1 MDRRHRGRLVYVP
14 EIDPTPFAITDAG
27 TFRGLPSTYT
37 GAGDSGFTLVTP
49 MIVTT
54 DLPVSLHNVRAVAKL
69 RIDFTTTSVP
79 IRGALVLA
87 ISFVM
92 IGMAQLRRQ
101 RRG

>member
-1 MDRRHRGRLVYVP
+1 MSVVVRGYEHESDYARVGAFLV
-14 EIDPTPFAITDAG
+14 
-27 TFRGLPSTYT
+27 RTYR
-37 GAGDSGFTLVTP
+37 ASGS
-49 MIVTT
+49 
-54 DLPVSLHNVRAVAKL
+54 DLNWLAPRWEYISLHNVRAVAKL